1 MKVKMLEYYQGVNV
15 SAVSFPGRET
25 VTILVPGNAY
35 EVDDSMGQWLLENR
49 KAEELKEPLMVAH
62 YATIKESPKEPEA
75 KPRGRPR
82 KA

>member
-25 VTILVPGNAY
+25 VTILVPGNVY
-35 EVDDSMGQWLLENR
+35 EVDDSMGQWLLDNR
-49 KAEELKEPLMVAH
+49 KAEELKEPL
-62 YATIKESPKEPEA
+62 KESPKEPEA